1 MFDVLVL
8 KCMQVNTKI
17 RYNIQTIH
25 LKYNMIP
32 KPNIVHEVQSTI
44 ALTMEEKIRMFTWDS
59 ILAECIV

>member
-1 MFDVLVL
+1 
-8 KCMQVNTKI
+8 MQVNTKI